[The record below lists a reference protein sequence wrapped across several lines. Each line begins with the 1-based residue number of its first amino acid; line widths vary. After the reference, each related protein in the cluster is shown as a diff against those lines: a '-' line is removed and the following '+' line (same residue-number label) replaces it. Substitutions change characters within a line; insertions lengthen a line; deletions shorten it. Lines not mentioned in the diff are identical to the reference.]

1 MLTLINITERG
12 SHVYVDQLHKVYNFG
27 MQRHTWPQSSHTSLV
42 CTCITKKVKM
52 KKKKFNVAD
61 RKAKMSCRRLA
72 LAAAAAAKE
81 NATIMRIKNGLQG
94 FVLVKRVYI
103 ALRLGLEG

>member
-1 MLTLINITERG
+1 M
-12 SHVYVDQLHKVYNFG
+12 YVDQLHKVYNFG

-42 CTCITKKVKM
+42 CTCIKKKGQNE
-52 KKKKFNVAD
+52 KKFNVAD

-81 NATIMRIKNGLQG
+81 NATIIRIKNGLQG

-103 ALRLGLEG
+103 ALRLGLED